1 MASKMTKQSAW
12 PMNCLETR
20 PRTIAMV
27 GLGPSFNQFCAA
39 QMSPSRNFPE
49 FDEVW
54 TLNGGVTWCA
64 ADKVFDMHDLRD
76 VERSAPRMGRF
87 MRDTRSPIIT
97 LERYEE
103 FPSSVPFPKDAVLD
117 CVKFDFFSCTPAW
130 MMGYAM
136 LLGSVKDIWFFGMD
150 FMYPK
155 VEMREEGGQSMAFL
169 MGMAYQRGILP
180 HIPNTST
187 LLGANKC
194 QVIDGEFRR
203 PLYGYVKGAW
213 AMSEEQYKYGED
225 NPIVPKAQQS
235 RADGT
240 ISGTQTGDQ
249 KDEPRTGE
257 GTRVQA
263 SEGQQQRADDTPAG

>member
-1 MASKMTKQSAW
+1 MTFEK
-12 PMNCLETR
+12 PEDCLLTR
-20 PRTIAMV
+20 PQTIAMV

-39 QMSPSRNFPE
+39 QMSSQRNFPE

-54 TLNGGVTWCA
+54 TLNAGVTWCLS
-64 ADKVFDMHDLRD
+64 DKIFDMHDLRD

-87 MRDTRSPIIT
+87 MRDTQTPIIT
-97 LERYEE
+97 LEKYKEY
-103 FPSSVPFPKDAVLD
+103 PTSVAFPKDEVIKAVQ
-117 CVKFDFFSCTPAW
+117 FDFFSCTPAW

-136 LLGSVKDIWFFGMD
+136 LIGSVKDIWFFGMD

-169 MGMAYQRGILP
+169 MGIAYARGIAP

-194 QVIDGEFRR
+194 QFIDGEPRR

-213 AMSEEQYKYGED
+213 ATADTPYDYGKD
-225 NPIVPKAQQS
+225 NPTIAKTSPMVKP
-235 RADGT
+235 DGDARDDA
-240 ISGTQTGDQ
+240 GTS
-249 KDEPRTGE
+249 E
-257 GTRVQA
+257 GTRVQTD
-263 SEGQQQRADDTPAG
+263 EGQRQRSDDSPTGQDESLRSPVAGR